1 MSEAETF
8 MRNSGTFEVED
19 PALLDSSSDSRMLGS
34 LRFSQERKC
43 YEVEPTGCVVTVFH
57 QSIIVQLL
65 NPQHPLY
72 EVLRSGDPHQV
83 WLGPAQAP
91 LRVLFSADRVD
102 GGPTQLGLPARAYAF
117 ADFGDEESERRA
129 ERARRLLD
137 HRPGGGS
144 GSKSQLTLPVVHP
157 TQYQAAAAINP

>member
-19 PALLDSSSDSRMLGS
+19 PALLDSSSDSRLLVS
-34 LRFSQERKC
+34 LRFSPDRKC

-57 QSIIVQLL
+57 QSIVVQLL

-72 EVLRSGDPHQV
+72 AVLRSGDPHQV

-91 LRVLFSADRVD
+91 LRVLFSSDRVD
-102 GGPTQLGLPARAYAF
+102 EDSTQAGLPARAYAF

-129 ERARRLLD
+129 ERVRRLLD
-137 HRPGGGS
+137 HRSGVGS

-157 TQYQAAAAINP
+157 TQYQAVGAINP